1 MRIIFVAAAGALALT
16 GCQPAAQQNAAENTA
31 AELDAIG
38 NGEGEAN
45 AAANVQATVL
55 GMSDKMRN
63 GVLLRA
69 IMDSEMPCDGVE
81 RADRLPDQEGSPTW
95 KAYCR
100 NGSKHIV
107 IFQRDGIAKVLSPTG
122 I

>member
-1 MRIIFVAAAGALALT
+1 MRVTLIAAAALALSA
-16 GCQPAAQQNAAENTA
+16 CQPAAQQNAADNTA

-38 NGEGEAN
+38 NDEGAN
-45 AAANVQATVL
+45 TTNVQAVVL
-55 GMSDKMRN
+55 GMSDKTRN
-63 GVLLRA
+63 GVLVRA

-81 RADRLPDQEGSPTW
+81 KSERLPDQEGSPTW

-100 NGSKHIV
+100 NGTKHIV
-107 IFQRDGIAKVLSPTG
+107 IFTKDGIAKVLSPTG

>member
-1 MRIIFVAAAGALALT
+1 MRITLIAVGALALSA
-16 GCQPAAQQNAAENTA
+16 CQPAAQQNAAENTA

-38 NGEGEAN
+38 NDEGAN
-45 AAANVQATVL
+45 ASTNVQAVVL

-63 GVLLRA
+63 GVLVRA

-81 RADRLPDQEGSPTW
+81 KSERLPDQEGAPVW

-100 NGSKHIV
+100 NGSRHIV
-107 IFQRDGIAKVLSPTG
+107 IFTKDGIAKVLSPAG
-122 I
+122 M